1 MSHMVPRGVT
11 GVPLHG
17 GSVRAPADVFNSIF
31 EVFLLLGTAVGI
43 LVVSYTLYH
52 AIKYRET
59 AGDDPYAGKV
69 ERPQMG
75 ELPTGGSG
83 GRKVFYSFGISAI
96 IVVSLIAWTYT
107 TLLYIEN
114 GPEGPQID
122 AIEIDVEGF
131 RFGWE
136 FTYPNGHQTNTL
148 RVPQD
153 RVVRLDV
160 TSSDVFHNFGIPEL
174 RVKTDA
180 VPGQTTQAWFTANR
194 TGNYTAKCYEL
205 CGSGHSMMTAPV
217 RVVSDEEYD
226 AWYAST
232 GNQTESGTQTENG
245 TQAESGTAQN
255 GTEAN
260 GTATA
265 TGRTATATPT
275 SGTATQTTARL
286 SSPAAIGGVPA

>member
-1 MSHMVPRGVT
+1 MSYTIPHNVVGI
-11 GVPLHG
+11 PLHG

-59 AGDDPYAGKV
+59 AGEDPYEGKV

-114 GPEGPQID
+114 GPSGPQVD
-122 AIEIDVEGF
+122 ALEIDVEGF

-136 FTYPNGHQTNTL
+136 FTYPNGYRTNTL

-180 VPGQTTQAWFTANR
+180 VPGQTTQAWFTANQ

-205 CGSGHSMMTAPV
+205 CGSGHSLMTAPV
-217 RVVSDEEYD
+217 QVVSDEEYD
-226 AWYAST
+226 AWYANTS
-232 GNQTESGTQTENG
+232 NQTANGAESENG
-245 TQAESGTAQN
+245 TQAESGTQTEN
-255 GTEAN
+255 G
-260 GTATA
+260 
-265 TGRTATATPT
+265 TATPT
-275 SGTATQTTARL
+275 SGTATQTAARI
-286 SSPAAIGGVPA
+286 SSPAAFGGVPA